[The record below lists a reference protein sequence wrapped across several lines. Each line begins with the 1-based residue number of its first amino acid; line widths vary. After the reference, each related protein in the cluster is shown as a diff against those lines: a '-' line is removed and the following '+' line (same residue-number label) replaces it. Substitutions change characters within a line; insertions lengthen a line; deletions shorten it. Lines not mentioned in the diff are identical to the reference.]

1 MGAPGVV
8 TASSNANSITIRG
21 TLRHPA
27 AGPQAPRSLRRS
39 PLPRLLGCPWG
50 LRVGAASR
58 SVPAVGSRPAPPIPA
73 HRPMCSSEVGPG
85 PGGGGGG
92 GLAGDGSGGTFAR
105 PFGARS
111 CLGMRR
117 STQRHPATSLA
128 CVCLCCGFCCEP
140 LAKPPIQCV
149 WRGRTLTQCWHTPDV
164 ANSREDAPRSRLR
177 VWVGGGAS
185 GAGGQH
191 GSGGRSLAD
200 D

>member
-1 MGAPGVV
+1 
-8 TASSNANSITIRG
+8 
-21 TLRHPA
+21 
-27 AGPQAPRSLRRS
+27 
-39 PLPRLLGCPWG
+39 
-50 LRVGAASR
+50 
-58 SVPAVGSRPAPPIPA
+58 
-73 HRPMCSSEVGPG
+73 MCSSEVGPG
-85 PGGGGGG
+85 PGGGGGV
-92 GLAGDGSGGTFAR
+92 AGDGSGDTFAR

-164 ANSREDAPRSRLR
+164 ANSRKDAPRSRLR

-200 D
+200 DRCPSRLFQPSPRSVLLRDARMYVSHSVFVFAGHRFRRSSINVGPKCSASYTRRREGEGLPSW